1 MFPDVIVSCRFWIP
15 CVPGLGVSRGIINY
29 SCLSLVHTWLKRKK
43 VLTFLKRVLFRVCT
57 HMLLFKILLA
67 YCLQWVLANITSAC
81 ILLRISITLSFS
93 PGAYFSS
100 RPLWRVRNACHLP
113 QSTSLP
119 ANRQAGVT
127 SASSA
132 LISIHTLAY

>member
-1 MFPDVIVSCRFWIP
+1 MF
-15 CVPGLGVSRGIINY
+15 N
-29 SCLSLVHTWLKRKK
+29 
-43 VLTFLKRVLFRVCT
+43 RVLFLHPEVCQYFIFL
-57 HMLLFKILLA
+57 HGAVLPLIIKELFSAFLLHCSGFHRYIEQGYVFFFKILLA

-100 RPLWRVRNACHLP
+100 RPLWRVSNACHLP
-113 QSTSLP
+113 QSTLLP
-119 ANRQAGVT
+119 ANRQARVT